1 LAAWVRDA
9 SGELTHRQRKAVQL
23 LAEGHAIKEIAAILN
38 IYRKTVA
45 LHKSNVMR
53 RLGLHSTAKLTKYAL
68 EYGISGS

>member
-1 LAAWVRDA
+1 M
-9 SGELTHRQRKAVQL
+9 QL

-45 LHKSNVMR
+45 FHKSKVMR
-53 RLGLHSTAKLTKYAL
+53 RLGLHSNPELTKYAL